1 VEPHP
6 TRHVIRDLGLAVR
19 RVGDEVHGRAIVSPE
34 MSVPGTGVLRT
45 SILATWADTL
55 TGMLT
60 IGHVQ
65 PRVPVT
71 LQLDVDL
78 HRPPAGLEEVHLEG
92 RMVKAGEAT
101 VVSVVDLLDE
111 RGDRFGGGVGLF
123 MVARDPSLRLPS
135 DLDGILAQMDEAR
148 SSLTVPFA
156 ERAGCVQEARGT
168 VSLGLSPEHTNASH
182 TLNGGLLALIV
193 EDAALS
199 AGSGGTLAAMTLR
212 YLRGVRVGPGVATAT
227 VRGDVAD
234 VEVTDRGRDDVLCVL
249 ATTRSFPT
257 DASIDAAGALAGA
270 VEPGPGAGGGR

>member
-1 VEPHP
+1 VEPDP
-6 TRHVIRDLGLAVR
+6 TRHVIRDLGLAVS
-19 RVGDEVHGRAIVSPE
+19 RVGDEVHGRAIISPE
-34 MSVPGTGVLRT
+34 MWVPGTEVLRT

-78 HRPPAGLEEVHLEG
+78 HRPPVGLEEVHIEG

-101 VVSVVDLLDE
+101 VVSVVDLQDE
-111 RGDRFGGGVGLF
+111 RGERFGGGVGLF
-123 MVARDPSLRLPS
+123 MVARDPALRLPS
-135 DLDGILAQMDEAR
+135 DLDGIIARMDDAR

-156 ERAGCVQEARGT
+156 ERAGCVHDAPGV
-168 VSLGLSPEHTNASH
+168 VSLALTPEHTNASH
-182 TLNGGLLALIV
+182 TLNGGLIALIV

-199 AGSGGTLAAMTLR
+199 ARPGGTLASMTLR
-212 YLRGVRVGPGVATAT
+212 YLRAVRVGPGVATAT

-234 VEVTDRGRDDVLCVL
+234 VEVTDGGRDGVLAVL

-257 DASIDAAGALAGA
+257 TGPD
-270 VEPGPGAGGGR
+270 PGGHR

>member
-1 VEPHP
+1 VEPDSS
-6 TRHVIRDLGLAVR
+6 RHVIRDLGLAVS
-19 RVGDEVHGRAIVSPE
+19 RVDEEVHGRAVVSPE
-34 MSVPGTGVLRT
+34 MWVPGTDVLRT

-78 HRPPAGLEEVHLEG
+78 HRPPTGLAEVHLEA

-101 VVSVVDLLDE
+101 IVSVVDLRDE

-123 MVARDPSLRLPS
+123 MVARDPALRLPA
-135 DLDGILAQMDEAR
+135 DLDGIIAQMAEAR

-156 ERAGCVQEARGT
+156 ERAGCVQEAPGV
-168 VSLGLSPEHTNASH
+168 VSLELSPERTNASH
-182 TLNGGLLALIV
+182 TLNGGLIALIV

-199 AGSGGTLAAMTLR
+199 ARPGGTLASMTLR
-212 YLRGVRVGPGVATAT
+212 YLRAVRVGPGVATAT
-227 VRGDVAD
+227 VEGDVGEVA
-234 VEVTDRGRDDVLCVL
+234 VTDGGRDGVLSVL

-257 DASIDAAGALAGA
+257 VPSPDAAAASAAEARSTLGAA
-270 VEPGPGAGGGR
+270 R